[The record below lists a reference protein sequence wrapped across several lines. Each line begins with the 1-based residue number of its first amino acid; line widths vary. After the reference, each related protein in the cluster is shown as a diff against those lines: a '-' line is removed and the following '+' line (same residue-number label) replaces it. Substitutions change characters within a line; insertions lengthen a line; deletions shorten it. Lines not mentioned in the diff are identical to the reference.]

1 MHHLLGKKGTLE
13 LLDVPVLSLLLGDT
27 LLWTDGR
34 LAVLPPGNSV
44 AWPLEDDV
52 DIHTVDTDIPVV
64 LKTKIDVLLDTE
76 TEVAGGGE
84 AASADFVIV
93 NLESL
98 VKDVKSLLATDGN
111 EGGDLIVTADSELWN
126 GTVGSGEHSL
136 LTGELL
142 DDTAGAGNLIT
153 NGAWV
158 DVDANLGNT
167 DFAELVVGHR
177 KGRPQPLQ

>member
-1 MHHLLGKKGTLE
+1 MQHSLLGEKGALD
-13 LLDVPVLSLLLGDT
+13 LLNVPVLSLLLGDT
-27 LLWTDGR
+27 LLWTDRR

-76 TEVAGGGE
+76 AEVAGGGE
-84 AASADFVIV
+84 AAGADFVVV
-93 NLESL
+93 NLKSL

-126 GTVGSGEHSL
+126 GTVGSGEHGL

-142 DDTAGAGNLIT
+142 DNAAGTGNLIT

-158 DVDANLGNT
+158 DVDADLSNT
-167 DFAELVVGHR
+167 DLAELVISHFC
-177 KGRPQPLQ
+177 